1 MFAHYDHNYTQTL
14 FWQVCSGRND
24 ERTSG
29 NVLAREADSFA
40 ELKAANHLEF
50 QNLNQ
55 RIAEVVEGK
64 KKTDDIIDKQ
74 EKKIDNISTSLNEIL
89 QILRDMNVK
98 TS

>member
-1 MFAHYDHNYTQTL
+1 MTTINSLTF
-14 FWQVCSGRND
+14 FWQVCSEKDD

-40 ELKAANHLEF
+40 ELKIANQVEF
-50 QNLNQ
+50 QPDLNQ
-55 RIAEVVEGK
+55 RIAELIEGK
-64 KKTDDIIDKQ
+64 KKTDDIIEKQ
-74 EKKIDNISTSLNEIL
+74 AKKIDSIASSLNEIL